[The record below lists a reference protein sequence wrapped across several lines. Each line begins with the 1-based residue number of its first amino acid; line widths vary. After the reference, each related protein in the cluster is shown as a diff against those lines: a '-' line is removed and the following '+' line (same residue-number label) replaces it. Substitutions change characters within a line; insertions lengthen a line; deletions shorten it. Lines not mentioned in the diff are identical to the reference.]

1 MKIPNVTIQQL
12 LEAGVHL
19 GHKTLRWNPKMKKY
33 IFGKR
38 DSIHIIDLTQ
48 TLELTKVALQKV
60 YETISNNGKILFVST
75 KKQASEAI
83 AEVAKETDQ
92 YFVNYRWLGGMLTNW
107 GTISNSIKKLKKLE
121 IDLVAENRGF
131 TKKELLKMSVK
142 KDKLQRSLGGIAEM
156 KKVPDLVFIID
167 TNYESLAIQES
178 VKLGIPIIA
187 ILDSNSNP
195 DGIDFPIPG
204 NDDARRAIDL
214 YCNLIKET
222 INAAKKS
229 TPKEDKKVDLKNDEK
244 SSKTIQELDREKL
257 ENKFSKDSKETL
269 KLMSDIEKVKKLRE
283 LTGAGFKDCNLAIKE
298 SDGDIDKAIEI
309 LRVKGISKASKKM
322 SRDAKEGV
330 IAVTENDKQISL
342 IEVNCETD
350 FVAKN
355 DDFVN
360 FVKELSDLNNNV
372 NSNVDELKKS
382 KMSNGQ
388 TVDENLVALIA
399 KIGEKITI
407 GKTKTLS
414 NEGTV
419 KSKYLHTIVKDNLA
433 KLAVA
438 VSLETSDNSDVVKN
452 FGKQLSMHIAASSPL
467 ALDQDSID
475 QSIIDKEQELVTE
488 ELKNSGKPDE
498 IAKKISLGKMSKF
511 KEENALLSQAW
522 VMEPKK
528 KVQDIIKELSIPDL
542 KIKEF
547 VRFKIG
553 E

>member
-1 MKIPNVTIQQL
+1 
-12 LEAGVHL
+12 
-19 GHKTLRWNPKMKKY
+19 
-33 IFGKR
+33 
-38 DSIHIIDLTQ
+38 
-48 TLELTKVALQKV
+48 
-60 YETISNNGKILFVST
+60 
-75 KKQASEAI
+75 
-83 AEVAKETDQ
+83 
-92 YFVNYRWLGGMLTNW
+92 
-107 GTISNSIKKLKKLE
+107 
-121 IDLVAENRGF
+121 
-131 TKKELLKMSVK
+131 
-142 KDKLQRSLGGIAEM
+142 
-156 KKVPDLVFIID
+156 
-167 TNYESLAIQES
+167 
-178 VKLGIPIIA
+178 
-187 ILDSNSNP
+187 
-195 DGIDFPIPG
+195 
-204 NDDARRAIDL
+204 
-214 YCNLIKET
+214 
-222 INAAKKS
+222 
-229 TPKEDKKVDLKNDEK
+229 
-244 SSKTIQELDREKL
+244 
-257 ENKFSKDSKETL
+257 
-269 KLMSDIEKVKKLRE
+269 MSDIEKVKKLRE

-388 TVDENLVALIA
+388 TVDENLVALIS

-467 ALDQDSID
+467 ALDQNSIE
-475 QSIIDKEQELVTE
+475 QSIIDKEQELVAE

-511 KEENALLSQAW
+511 KEENALLTQAW

-528 KVQDIIKELSIPDL
+528 KVQDILKELSIPDL